1 LLPREITEGLWRWTT
16 PHPDWLPGVLDS
28 LEDWPREVACVLF
41 EGEDVSLFID
51 PLVPADAAEFWRW
64 ADARCAGRPVAVLTT
79 LEWHARSRDA
89 VLERYGGSAYAA
101 GKSRDIEV
109 LPAGVECFTVE
120 PLGETVVWLSGP
132 RTLVAGDVI
141 VGSGAGSLRLCPES
155 WLVNSPQETTLA
167 DIAVLLRPLLALPIE
182 RVLVTHGDPAFS
194 DGHAALAAALAPVA
208 VSSR

>member
-1 LLPREITEGLWRWTT
+1 LSPREITEGLWRWTT

-28 LEDWPREVACVLF
+28 LEDWPREVGCVLF
-41 EGEDVSLFID
+41 EGPDVSLFID

-89 VLERYGGSAYAA
+89 VLERYGGVAYAA

-132 RTLVAGDVI
+132 RTVVAGDVI
-141 VGSGAGSLRLCPES
+141 VGSGTGSLRLCPES
-155 WLVNSPQETTLA
+155 WLANSPHETTLA
-167 DIAVLLRPLLALPIE
+167 EIAELLRPLLALPIE
-182 RVLVTHGDPAFS
+182 RVLVTHGDPAYAN
-194 DGHAALAAALAPVA
+194 GHAALAAALEPVA
-208 VSSR
+208 VGSR